1 MPFDRLRASPSDERA
16 ASPASRRTAG
26 PAGRSGP
33 ASTNRSKSR
42 QIRRRVWTAGRLLV
56 LVAALAFTY
65 GAFFLTA
72 VRVATRAREVHVPDV
87 RGKSV
92 AEAGVALGAVGL
104 ELKVDPIRRA
114 DPKVPADHVMAQEP
128 DAGSVLRRQ
137 RSVRVRI
144 SAGQQDPIVP
154 SLVGQPERNATAA
167 LQQENITVSSLAEI
181 HTAEFPIDTVV
192 AQDPPA
198 KARSSSISLLV
209 NRGDTGR
216 SYVMPDLIGT
226 EGTLV
231 VDMLRGRGFRVTI
244 VASVPYP
251 GVPPGIVVRQTP
263 QAGFQIGSGESISL
277 EVSR

>member
-1 MPFDRLRASPSDERA
+1 MPIDRLRASPSDRRA
-16 ASPASRRTAG
+16 ASPAGRRAI
-26 PAGRSGP
+26 ARRRAKRGRP
-33 ASTNRSKSR
+33 NRATLHPL
-42 QIRRRVWTAGRLLV
+42 RRRVWTAGRVLV
-56 LVAALAFTY
+56 LAAALAFTY

-72 VRVATRAREVHVPDV
+72 VRVTTRAREVHVPDV
-87 RGKSV
+87 MGKSV
-92 AEAGVALGAVGL
+92 AEARTALAAVGL
-104 ELKVDPIRRA
+104 DLKVDPIRRA

-128 DAGSVLRRQ
+128 EPDTVLRRQ

-144 SAGQQDPIVP
+144 SAGQQDPVVP
-154 SLVGQPERNATAA
+154 AVVGEPERNAQIT

-181 HTAEFPIDTVV
+181 HTGEYPIDTVV

-198 KARSSSISLLV
+198 KTRASSIALLV

-226 EGTLV
+226 NGTLV